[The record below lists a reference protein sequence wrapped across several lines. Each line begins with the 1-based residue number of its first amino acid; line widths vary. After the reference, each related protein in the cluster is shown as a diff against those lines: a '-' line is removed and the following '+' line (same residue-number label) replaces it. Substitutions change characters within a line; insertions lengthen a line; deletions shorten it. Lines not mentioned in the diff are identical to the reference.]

1 MKPLYLKCH
10 IKDCHNWNNKIWKK
24 EQKKEIS
31 TNWPMTMTNDENVM
45 ICLDVLTEDQQSRK
59 TRVQMKGNW
68 GKTVLWCFF
77 KWGEVTLWELIAVLW
92 KRSTELHIHVWFH
105 PLNPSMNN
113 VYMYELFMQLSWWEN
128 LWKYSLV
135 NFMTLVFSLSPST
148 RISFKCWPS
157 YQLPFIIVL
166 SFLSVSFEIL

>member
-1 MKPLYLKCH
+1 MCSLKTSSLE
-10 IKDCHNWNNKIWKK
+10 KQEFRWRETGAK
-24 EQKKEIS
+24 QFY
-31 TNWPMTMTNDENVM
+31 
-45 ICLDVLTEDQQSRK
+45 DV
-59 TRVQMKGNW
+59 
-68 GKTVLWCFF
+68 FF
-77 KWGEVTLWELIAVLW
+77 KWGEVTLWELIVALW
-92 KRSTELHIHVWFH
+92 KRSTELHIHIWFH

-135 NFMTLVFSLSPST
+135 NFMTLVFSLSTST